1 MQSPNPE
8 VAAPGRHAKALLA
21 TASVAVALAAADTY
35 VVVLALQDMMNGVGL
50 GVDAL
55 QKATPIISGF
65 LLGYIAVLPLIGRL
79 ADLIDRQRILIGCL
93 GLFVIGSAVTA
104 ISAELPVMVAGRFLQ
119 GVGGGGLV
127 PATLALVADLWPPGK
142 RGTPLGVVGAVQE
155 IGSVVG
161 PLLGALVLAVSD
173 WRMIFWLNGLAG
185 IVLALGIVACG
196 GRRGRDRVGAPV
208 PQWWR
213 ALTWLAVLVAV
224 VLLGLAL
231 WAPDSLTTSIRWGGP
246 FVPYG
251 DHTAHLMTPIGVWG
265 LFALAGLLALS
276 VRFWWPIA
284 RSVDVV
290 GALLIAV
297 ALGALVLTFA
307 ASNPEKQVVGPMGW
321 WLLPVAA
328 LAAALYVWRHRAARN
343 PLIAKGV
350 VVGRVRPALVV
361 SLCVGT
367 AIVAVVVDIPVLA
380 RLTVT
385 DSQTEAALVLLRFLV
400 AVPVGALAGGWML
413 RRFGAAVIAA
423 PGLLITSLAL
433 FQMSTWG
440 TDALDSWLL
449 PTTMLVLAGLGVGLA
464 IAPVNDAALHDAP
477 QTAHGVVSSLLVV
490 ARMVGM
496 VVGLALLTAIGLHRF
511 YGKVQSLPHPTEAQ
525 VTEAGVLQVQTVFLG
540 AALVALVAAAV
551 ALLLGMRVVG
561 VADADEEDGTDA
573 ESDDDTDGSAGGYD
587 AEPVNS

>member
-1 MQSPNPE
+1 M
-8 VAAPGRHAKALLA
+8 ATTADGRAKALLA

-79 ADLIDRQRILIGCL
+79 ADLIDRQRILLGCL
-93 GLFVIGSAVTA
+93 AIFVVGSAVTA
-104 ISAELPVMVAGRFLQ
+104 LSAELSVMVVGRFLQ

-155 IGSVVG
+155 IGSVIG
-161 PLLGALVLAVSD
+161 PLLGALILAISD
-173 WRMIFWLNGLAG
+173 WRMIFWFNGFAG
-185 IVLALGIVACG
+185 IVLGGCILLCG
-196 GRRGRDRVGAPV
+196 DRRSDRERIGAPV
-208 PQWWR
+208 PAWWR
-213 ALTWLAVLVAV
+213 GLTALAGLATV

-231 WAPDSLTTSIRWGGP
+231 WAPSGLTTSIRWGGP

-251 DHTAHLMTPIGVWG
+251 DHTAHLMTPIGFWG
-265 LFALAGLLALS
+265 IAALVVLLVLS

-284 RSVDVV
+284 RSVDVI
-290 GALLIAV
+290 GAVLIAV

-307 ASNPEKQVVGPMGW
+307 ASNPEKQVVGPLGW
-321 WLLPVAA
+321 WLLPVAVV
-328 LAAALYVWRHRAARN
+328 AAALYVWRQRVSEH
-343 PLIAKGV
+343 PLIARGV

-361 SLCVGT
+361 SICVGT

-380 RLTVT
+380 RLTIT
-385 DSQTEAALVLLRFLV
+385 DSQTQAALVLLRFLI
-400 AVPVGALAGGWML
+400 AVPVGALVGGWLL
-413 RRFGAAVIAA
+413 RRFGAAVVAA
-423 PGLLITSLAL
+423 PGLLVTALAL

-440 TDALDSWLL
+440 VDALDSWLL
-449 PTTMLVLAGLGVGLA
+449 PTVMLVLAGLGVGLA

-477 QTAHGVVSSLLVV
+477 HTAHGVASSLLVV

-511 YGKVQSLPHPTEAQ
+511 YGRVQSLANPTAAQ

-540 AALVALVAAAV
+540 AALVALLAAAV
-551 ALLLGMRVVG
+551 ALLLGIHPPRPVVDD
-561 VADADEEDGTDA
+561 AADDYDAD
-573 ESDDDTDGSAGGYD
+573 
-587 AEPVNS
+587 PVNS

>member
-1 MQSPNPE
+1 MADPAVGEP
-8 VAAPGRHAKALLA
+8 AAGPAADRRAKALLA

-79 ADLIDRQRILIGCL
+79 ADLLDRQRILVGCL
-93 GLFVIGSAVTA
+93 AIFVLGSAVTA

-127 PATLALVADLWPPGK
+127 PATLALVADLWPRGR
-142 RGTPLGVVGAVQE
+142 RGTALGVVGAVQE

-185 IVLALGIVACG
+185 IVLGGAIVACG
-196 GRRGRDRVGAPV
+196 RPGRARVGQPV
-208 PQWWR
+208 PWWWR
-213 ALTWLAVLVAV
+213 GLTALAALATL

-231 WAPDSLTTSIRWGGP
+231 WAPESLTTSIRWGAP

-251 DHTAHLMTPIGVWG
+251 EHTAHLMTPIGVWG
-265 LFALAGLLALS
+265 LAALAVLLVLS
-276 VRFWWPIA
+276 VRFWWPVA
-284 RSVDVV
+284 RNVDVI

-307 ASNPEKQVVGPMGW
+307 ASNPEKQVVGPLGW

-328 LAAALYVWRHRAARN
+328 IAALLYAWRHRASEH
-343 PLIAKGV
+343 PLIAPGV

-361 SLCVGT
+361 SVCVGT

-385 DSQTEAALVLLRFLV
+385 GSQTQAALVLLRFLI
-400 AVPVGALAGGWML
+400 AVPVGALAGGWLL
-413 RRFGAAVIAA
+413 RRFGAAVVAA
-423 PGLLITSLAL
+423 PGLLVTALTL

-440 TDALDSWLL
+440 ADALDSWVL
-449 PTTMLVLAGLGVGLA
+449 PTVMLLLAGLGVGLA

-477 QTAHGVVSSLLVV
+477 PSAHGVASSLLVV

-511 YGKVQSLPHPTEAQ
+511 YGRVQSLPHPTKAQ
-525 VTEAGVLQVQTVFLG
+525 VTDAGVLQVQTVFLG

-551 ALLLGMRVVG
+551 ALLLGTRVVG
-561 VADADEEDGTDA
+561 PAEDDY
-573 ESDDDTDGSAGGYD
+573 DT
-587 AEPVNS
+587 EPVNS